1 MQKIYGFENC
11 FSTMQGR
18 LYRQNSAVGIE
29 LTASTSTRLVPASLT
44 GNGSSVLVT
53 FTNQLAIPFPIG
65 TTISLDGVGSY
76 SGTFSITTAS
86 ITGTTATIGWSAS
99 TTKSATLTSSIVKF
113 NPENKI
119 ILSSIASLTGGMSI
133 FGTGISASTT
143 TTIQSILTSSNLV
156 ILSKNNLDVITV
168 GQYLYF
174 NRNSIVNTNT
184 VLDCLNVFK
193 RKVMLSGLTG
203 DPTKDSILQM
213 KNTFEEA
220 IAQSPNSEEVK
231 IVEDTLQQIKLVLIS
246 ESKTGWGD
254 DEKLL
259 AAPLE
264 QGFAPGK
271 TLDWIR
277 TDFKYLIMDQSLTQK
292 SYFSGKIKQCTFLLK
307 WLEYSQWAVI
317 TGPDEKESNF
327 VTKQGMS
334 VDPGEDG
341 IQIYLGKSAGTP
353 FLIRYNRI
361 ILNNRS
367 WKIVGINDLDSQFIV
382 KINLLEDYI
391 NVAIDDTTNSIANN
405 QDANIGVFQTLV
417 LGDLT

>member
-1 MQKIYGFENC
+1 
-11 FSTMQGR
+11 MQGR
-18 LYRQNSAVGIE
+18 LYRQNSAAGIE

-86 ITGTTATIGWSAS
+86 ITGSTATIGWSAS
-99 TTKSATLTSSIVKF
+99 TTASATLTSSTVKF

-119 ILSSIASLTGGMSI
+119 ILSSVASLTGGMSI
-133 FGTGISASTT
+133 VGTGISSSV
-143 TTIQSILTSSNLV
+143 TIQSINTSSNLLV
-156 ILSKNNLDVITV
+156 LSSNNLDTILA
-168 GQYLYF
+168 GQYLYL

-193 RKVMLSGLTG
+193 RKVISSGLTG

-213 KNTFEEA
+213 QNTFEEA

-246 ESKTGWGD
+246 ESKTGWSD

-259 AAPLE
+259 AAPLG
-264 QGFAPGK
+264 QGFTPGK
-271 TLDWIR
+271 TVDWIR

-292 SYFSGKIKQCTFLLK
+292 AYFSGKIKQCTFLLK
-307 WLEYSQWAVI
+307 WLEYSQWAVV

-327 VTKQGMS
+327 ITKQGIS
-334 VDPGEDG
+334 IDPGEDG
-341 IQIYLGKSAGTP
+341 IQIFLGKSAGTP